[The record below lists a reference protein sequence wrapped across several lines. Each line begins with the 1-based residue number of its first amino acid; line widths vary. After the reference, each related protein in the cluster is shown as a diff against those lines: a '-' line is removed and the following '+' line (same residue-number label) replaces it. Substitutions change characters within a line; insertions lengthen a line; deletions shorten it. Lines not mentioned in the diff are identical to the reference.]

1 MEKSKEIFFVFQ
13 LSVFNVLCFYYQ
25 VATNLLDMK
34 TVTVYS
40 RKIACL
46 LIYFSHTFLFAVFKG
61 NIVGPWKQYRSTMSN
76 LNFFASMMSSEKM
89 ILKTSG
95 PECSYPGDYLRFY
108 SHVHCQVP
116 CTKNVIYVVG
126 TRWYGMSQEY

>member
-1 MEKSKEIFFVFQ
+1 MK
-13 LSVFNVLCFYYQ
+13 
-25 VATNLLDMK
+25 LLK
-34 TVTVYS
+34 KVIS
-40 RKIACL
+40 
-46 LIYFSHTFLFAVFKG
+46 SHTFLFAVFKG